1 MAEIIN
7 ELPDEEEMTGGE
19 VEVNLEDKEPK
30 ELEKSTADVERVEP
44 QKSKQEEMFEVEEVD
59 DTPPEDRGK
68 DPLPED
74 MVETLENDTL
84 EDYSERVK
92 QRMAQLKK
100 VWHDERR
107 AKEEASRE
115 REEAIKYAQSV
126 TDQNKKLKTTLSNG
140 EETYLKTLVDA
151 SEKELNLAK
160 RDYREAY
167 DSGDTDKIVEAQ
179 ALMNSAQYKLS
190 QASGLKPQHSASQEV
205 QSSVQSNETPRPPIP
220 KPDDKATA
228 WQSKNTWFGKDEEM
242 TSLALGLHE
251 KLVRNGIDPTSDMYY
266 LRIDET
272 MQKRFPE
279 NFEGNSLEPE
289 KPSQRKPSN
298 VVAPATRSTA
308 PKKVRLSKTQ
318 VALAKKLKLTPE
330 HYARELLKL
339 ENANG

>member
-7 ELPDEEEMTGGE
+7 EVPDEEEMTGGE
-19 VEVNLEDKEPK
+19 IEVNLEEKGTP
-30 ELEKSTADVERVEP
+30 EKSTADVERVEP

-59 DTPPEDRGK
+59 DTPPEDRNK

-107 AKEEASRE
+107 AKEEAGRE

-140 EETYLKTLVDA
+140 EETYLKTLIDA

-167 DSGDTDKIVEAQ
+167 ESGDTDKIVEAQ

-205 QSSVQSNETPRPPIP
+205 QSSVQSNETPRPLIP

-251 KLVRNGIDPTSDMYY
+251 KLVRNGIDPTSDTYY
-266 LRIDET
+266 HRIDET

-289 KPSQRKPSN
+289 KPAQRKPSN

-330 HYARELLKL
+330 LYARELLKL